1 MKKSPLA
8 MQSLLLFHLSQL
20 VLRVVLR
27 DGNFTSKRTLRILG
41 AGLLKYNIE
50 SLIEQCKDTRPVLC
64 IATLLLTA
72 KEGLRY
78 LSLCEIDDLF
88 KPRQSGFQMGP

>member
-1 MKKSPLA
+1 MEKSPLA

-27 DGNFTSKRTLRILG
+27 DGNFTSKRTLRIFG

-64 IATLLLTA
+64 IAALSISNDI
-72 KEGLRY
+72 GLIIP
-78 LSLCEIDDLF
+78 LSLRD
-88 KPRQSGFQMGP
+88 

>member
-1 MKKSPLA
+1 MGKSPLA

-27 DGNFTSKRTLRILG
+27 DGNFTSKRTLRIFG

-64 IATLLLTA
+64 IAALLISNDI
-72 KEGLRY
+72 GLIIP
-78 LSLCEIDDLF
+78 LSLRD
-88 KPRQSGFQMGP
+88 